1 MSLLQDA
8 IMGVFHR
15 THRAVWLLFLL
26 AVMGIAGCSTAQP
39 KPAPGIAILISDR
52 SPAFVGVQRE
62 IEKRYS
68 QRIENYYL
76 GSGETE
82 NSAVQKKI
90 QSSDI
95 PLVVSIGLPA
105 ARMARGLSGKRVVF
119 CQVFNYEDTDLV
131 TRWMKGV
138 AAMPPVNEQF
148 RVWKQLS
155 PRLKKV
161 GVITGKNLSGLMEEA
176 QAAAREN
183 GLELIHVEAR
193 SDKETLYAY
202 KQLVPKI
209 QGLWLVPDNRVLS
222 REVIRDVMAHS
233 VRAGK
238 QVAVFSHQLLALGGL
253 LSAESSY
260 ADIAEQVLER
270 VKLMHGNTDV
280 PVIPLTKATI
290 RINTVMAKRL
300 NLALPKTLRG
310 LAHAP

>member
-1 MSLLQDA
+1 
-8 IMGVFHR
+8 
-15 THRAVWLLFLL
+15 
-26 AVMGIAGCSTAQP
+26 
-39 KPAPGIAILISDR
+39 
-52 SPAFVGVQRE
+52 
-62 IEKRYS
+62 
-68 QRIENYYL
+68 
-76 GSGETE
+76 
-82 NSAVQKKI
+82 VQKKI

-105 ARMARGLSGKRVVF
+105 ARVARGLSGKRVVF

-131 TRWMKGV
+131 TSWMIGV
-138 AAMPPVNEQF
+138 AATPPVNEQF

-155 PRLKKV
+155 PRLKRV
-161 GVITGKNLSGLMEEA
+161 GVITGKSLRGLMEEA

-183 GLELIHVEAR
+183 GLELVHVEVR

-233 VRAGK
+233 VREGK

-253 LSAESSY
+253 VSAESGY

-270 VKLMHGNTDV
+270 L
-280 PVIPLTKATI
+280 
-290 RINTVMAKRL
+290 
-300 NLALPKTLRG
+300 
-310 LAHAP
+310 